1 MTQLL
6 VLAINI
12 IKIEDQDLPWSGG
25 GVELALCLKHLFG
38 CAVYQCASRRIYRI
52 ETISLKR
59 GFGPAAVGT
68 SSASSYGRRGL
79 GGRRRFLSLSA
90 AGQRR
95 WFKSEDAAEHLHSPL
110 RRDFGETAEDG
121 CTAARTDC

>member
-38 CAVYQCASRRIYRI
+38 CTVYQPLVESVGLKPCGFEAWFRPRRSGYVVVLASR
-52 ETISLKR
+52 EE
-59 GFGPAAVGT
+59 
-68 SSASSYGRRGL
+68 GL
-79 GGRRRFLSLSA
+79 G
-90 AGQRR
+90 R
-95 WFKSEDAAEHLHSPL
+95 WVA
-110 RRDFGETAEDG
+110 
-121 CTAARTDC
+121 